1 MTQNADQIKI
11 LGVAIEKS
19 EGRGGEGCSVPNET
33 ISFFLKKIEDT
44 CLYTRPLRYNS
55 SNSNF

>member
-33 ISFFLKKIEDT
+33 ISFFFKK
-44 CLYTRPLRYNS
+44 N
-55 SNSNF
+55 